1 MSLMNKNVEQAAG
14 SGQGSGRLIEQ
25 DHKQKRTSNGS
36 LLFVFV
42 AGPILLLLLLSL
54 QITQGSAG
62 IKLSLIWEALFNPAP
77 DDPLQQ
83 IVRGVR
89 LPRAVMG
96 ALGGAALAVAGVLLQ
111 TLTRNPLASAGT
123 LGINAGAYLAVVAAT
138 IFAPSMIGRYP
149 LLVAMLGGM
158 IAGGIVFLM
167 AGQKR
172 TASVRLAL
180 GGMSLT
186 LVLSSLTGTLQLLF
200 ENETA
205 GLFLWGSGSLIQ
217 NDWHNVLTVWPWI
230 AGALIC
236 TVLFSRQLDILL
248 MDEEVGRSL
257 GQRIGF
263 NRSVSVLVAILLA
276 AVTVSVA
283 GPIGF
288 VGLIAPHLLRLM
300 GIHRHHLL
308 IPGSM
313 IWGAVV
319 LVAADLGVLLLE
331 PFFGILPAGSITAA
345 LGAPW
350 LIWLVYRMKP
360 SRGDVQ
366 GAGTGMSAGFR
377 RRLPYGALLG
387 AAALLLLLAL
397 GAGLVFGGKTVP
409 LHDVWA
415 ALTGGASKIT
425 RYMVIDTRLPR
436 LLVAALAGAAL
447 AVSGTLLQ
455 GVVRNP
461 LADPSVIGVTSG
473 AGLGALIFLIAL
485 PQLSSSLVP
494 FAAFTGAIIAV
505 IIIYMI
511 TRKGGLQPAKVALIG
526 MAVSAF
532 GSAGIQALVVKAQLR
547 AASALTW
554 LSGSTYARGWESLGW
569 LMVWPLVLLPLAW
582 WIARRLDLLAFG
594 DATTISLGVSAERT
608 RMLGGLIGAALA
620 ASAVATVGTVG
631 FVGLL
636 APHAARLLVPHSNRK
651 LTVLSALSGAIFL
664 VLADIVGRVVL
675 APKEIPSGLVVA
687 LLGAPYFLW
696 LMKNAGTGT
705 KSGSK

>member
-1 MSLMNKNVEQAAG
+1 MSIDLSPAKPEAG
-14 SGQGSGRLIEQ
+14 TR
-25 DHKQKRTSNGS
+25 QKRTSRGS
-36 LLFVFV
+36 LLLVFV
-42 AGPILLLLLLSL
+42 AGPVILALLLCI
-54 QITQGSAG
+54 QITQGTAG
-62 IKLSLIWEALFNPAP
+62 ISLPLIREALFHPVL

-89 LPRAVMG
+89 LPRALIG
-96 ALGGAALAVAGVLLQ
+96 ALAGAALSVAGVLLQ

-138 IFAPSMIGRYP
+138 IFFPSLMGGFP
-149 LLVAMLGGM
+149 LLTAMAGGM
-158 IAGGIVFLM
+158 LAGAIVFLM

-172 TASVRLAL
+172 SAPVRLAL

-217 NDWHNVLTVWPWI
+217 NDWHNVATIWPWVL
-230 AGALIC
+230 GGLLLS
-236 TVLFSRQLDILL
+236 VLFSRNLDILL
-248 MDEEVGRSL
+248 MDDEVGKSL
-257 GQRIGF
+257 GQRIGLT
-263 NRSVSVLVAILLA
+263 RTVSVLTAVLLA
-276 AVTVSVA
+276 AVTVSAV

-300 GIHRHHLL
+300 GLHRHRLL
-308 IPGSM
+308 IPGAA
-313 IWGAVV
+313 IWGAIV
-319 LVAADLGVLLLE
+319 LVAADLAVLLLE
-331 PFFGILPAGSITAA
+331 PAFGLLPAGSATAA

-366 GAGTGMSAGFR
+366 GATSGMGAGFR
-377 RRLPYGALLG
+377 RALPYPALLAG
-387 AAALLLLLAL
+387 AGLLLLLAL

-409 LHDVWA
+409 LPDVWA
-415 ALTGGASKIT
+415 ALTGEASKIT
-425 RYMVIDTRLPR
+425 SYMVIETRLPR
-436 LLVAALAGAAL
+436 LLVAALAGASL

-473 AGLGALIFLIAL
+473 AGLGALIFLILL
-485 PQLSSSLVP
+485 PQLPGSLVP
-494 FAAFTGAIIAV
+494 AAAFTGALGAALV
-505 IIIYMI
+505 IFAIS
-511 TRKGGLQPAKVALIG
+511 RKGGMQPAKVALIG

-547 AASALTW
+547 VASALTW
-554 LSGSTYARGWESLGW
+554 LSGSTYARGWDDLGW
-569 LMVWPLVLLPLAW
+569 LFIWPLVLLPLAW
-582 WIARRLDLLAFG
+582 WLARRLDLLALG
-594 DATTISLGVSAERT
+594 DASAINLGVSAERT
-608 RMLGGLIGAALA
+608 RLLGGLLGAALA

-636 APHAARLLVPHSNRK
+636 APHAARLLVPNANRK
-651 LTVLSALSGAIFL
+651 LTVLSALLGAVFL
-664 VLADIVGRVVL
+664 VLADIVGRVLL

-696 LMKNAGTGT
+696 LMRSAGTRST
-705 KSGSK
+705 SGSK

>member
-1 MSLMNKNVEQAAG
+1 M
-14 SGQGSGRLIEQ
+14 
-25 DHKQKRTSNGS
+25 
-36 LLFVFV
+36 FV
-42 AGPILLLLLLSL
+42 AGPVILALLLCI
-54 QITQGSAG
+54 QITQGTAG
-62 IKLSLIWEALFNPAP
+62 ISLPLIREALFHPVL

-89 LPRAVMG
+89 LPRALIG
-96 ALGGAALAVAGVLLQ
+96 ALAGAALSVAGVLLQ

-138 IFAPSMIGRYP
+138 IFFPSLMGGFP
-149 LLVAMLGGM
+149 LLTAMAGGM
-158 IAGGIVFLM
+158 LAGAIVFLM

-172 TASVRLAL
+172 SAPVRLAL

-217 NDWHNVLTVWPWI
+217 NDWHNVATIWPWVL
-230 AGALIC
+230 GGLLLS
-236 TVLFSRQLDILL
+236 VLFSRNLDILL
-248 MDEEVGRSL
+248 MDDEVGKSL
-257 GQRIGF
+257 GQRIGLT
-263 NRSVSVLVAILLA
+263 RTVSVLTAVLLA
-276 AVTVSVA
+276 AVTVSAV

-300 GIHRHHLL
+300 GLHRHRLL
-308 IPGSM
+308 IPGAA
-313 IWGAVV
+313 IWGAIV
-319 LVAADLGVLLLE
+319 LVAADLAVLLLE
-331 PFFGILPAGSITAA
+331 PAFGLLPAGSATAA

-366 GAGTGMSAGFR
+366 GATSGMGAGFR
-377 RRLPYGALLG
+377 RALPYPALLAG
-387 AAALLLLLAL
+387 AGLLLLLAL

-409 LHDVWA
+409 LPDVWA
-415 ALTGGASKIT
+415 ALTGEASKIT
-425 RYMVIDTRLPR
+425 SYMVIETRLPR
-436 LLVAALAGAAL
+436 LLVAALAGASL

-473 AGLGALIFLIAL
+473 AGLGALIFLILL
-485 PQLSSSLVP
+485 PQLPGSLVP
-494 FAAFTGAIIAV
+494 AAAFTGALGAALV
-505 IIIYMI
+505 IFAIS
-511 TRKGGLQPAKVALIG
+511 RKGGMQPAKVALIG

-547 AASALTW
+547 VASALTW
-554 LSGSTYARGWESLGW
+554 LSGSTYARGWDDLGW
-569 LMVWPLVLLPLAW
+569 LFIWPLVLLPLAW
-582 WIARRLDLLAFG
+582 WLARRLDLLALG
-594 DATTISLGVSAERT
+594 DASAINLGVSAERT
-608 RMLGGLIGAALA
+608 RLLGGLLGAALA

-636 APHAARLLVPHSNRK
+636 APHAARLLVPNANRK
-651 LTVLSALSGAIFL
+651 LTVLSALLGAVFL
-664 VLADIVGRVVL
+664 VLADIVGRVLL

-696 LMKNAGTGT
+696 LMRSAGTRST
-705 KSGSK
+705 SGSK